1 MSDPMEM
8 ELQAVMVAQCGW
20 QEWNMDQLED
30 QKNVNSGTSEF
41 GVSSIPSIEKSVTG
55 QQEDSVGEGT
65 SYQD

>member
-1 MSDPMEM
+1 
-8 ELQAVMVAQCGW
+8 
-20 QEWNMDQLED
+20 MDQLED